1 MSKCPLCN
9 GSGER
14 LLVVRDPKRGTR
26 RLASQYCWCKVSR
39 YVSDQYR
46 LLDFL
51 GDEYLPPDK
60 VDESCIF
67 YPDSLP
73 KSPNLIIRQTDMN
86 SFLLNV
92 KSVIM
97 RYRFFHEPSCSIF
110 FSQAIDVLH
119 NFYVKQEDGTAPHLS
134 NTDKYDL
141 MIITLDTQEK
151 NAQLNTVIAQVVQMR
166 KNRRPT
172 WLYQPMP
179 TLESCKQEYS
189 EELEEMVKLYYHP
202 VTLGSVKKN
211 IKSKIPGSH
220 DDIANWGR
228 TS

>member
-1 MSKCPLCN
+1 MSKCPLCD

-14 LLVVRDPKRGTR
+14 LLIVTDPVRGTR
-26 RLASQYCWCKVSR
+26 RLASQYCWCRVSS

-51 GDEYLPPDK
+51 GDEYLQSDK
-60 VDESCIF
+60 VDKDLLF
-67 YPDSLP
+67 LPDKLP
-73 KSPNLIIRQTDMN
+73 KSPNLIVKKTDMN

-97 RYRFFHEPSCSIF
+97 KYRFFHEPPCSIF

-119 NFYVKQEDGTAPHLS
+119 NFYVKQDDGTAPHLS
-134 NTDKYDL
+134 STDKYDL

-172 WLYQPMP
+172 WLYQPTP
-179 TLESCKQEYS
+179 TLEGCKQEYS
-189 EELEEMVKLYYHP
+189 EELEQMVKAHYKP
-202 VTLGSVKKN
+202 VILDTVDKE
-211 IKSKIPGSH
+211 IEAKIPNSH
-220 DDIANWGR
+220 DDIANWNR